1 MQRLLFL
8 WLIALLAFEGKASHI
23 IGGDIYYDYLG
34 NNQYRF
40 YITLYRDCASSGAAY
55 DDPLQLAIHLG
66 NGNLFQNVSI
76 PFPGSTPVPL
86 DFNNPCATPPG
97 GICVEK
103 ATYITVVTLPPTP
116 LGYDISYQRCCRGPN
131 VTNLITPDDTGITLT
146 THIPGS
152 NVGDGTFYQNSSPRF
167 VTYPPILLCNTEA
180 KVFNHSATD
189 PDGDVLSYSLV
200 TPNAGASSITPL
212 PPQTPPPPFPPVV
225 WAPGYN
231 ANNPL
236 GPGSTIT
243 INPTTGVMQ
252 VIPQNIGLFVV
263 GVKVTETRNGVIIGS
278 TVRDFLFRI
287 FNCNITLQAL
297 LPSQE
302 QLPTFVSYCQGL
314 TVNFVNNS
322 YGGSTYAWDFGV
334 PGTNSDVSTLF
345 EPGFTY
351 PAPGTYTASLIVNP
365 GQACTDTAFITVV
378 VNNPF
383 SISWNSADSL
393 CIVGNSFNFTGIS
406 SAPPGIGTYNW
417 GFGNG
422 ASVNTANGLTVNNVS
437 FNAPGFHAVTITGD
451 NGDCVT
457 SYTDSIYIFD
467 VPVASASF
475 PPNQNCLGLTVPF
488 GNSSTNSLAT
498 HWDFGVNGITNDT
511 SNMSTPT
518 YTYPN
523 PGTFE
528 VVLTVSSGL
537 NCSDADTLNITVNE
551 PLILSFTH
559 NDSLCI
565 NGGLFNFDATVSG
578 PGNATYWWD
587 FGPNGNPTTSNDID
601 ANGVGFLNPGIQPIT
616 LYGSFD
622 NCIDSVQS
630 QVYVYSEPSIGFTM
644 IPGLQCVPYP
654 ATFINTSTTDGP
666 AQYAW
671 DFGDGSTSS
680 SFNGFHTYYQ
690 VGNYSVSLTLTTLVG
705 CIDTLYLLQQDIINV
720 NPSPVAM
727 FSVTPEEVNVC
738 DNEVTF
744 TNESSGATSYLYI
757 FDQNGFMSEEPNFTH
772 EYVNVGT
779 DYPQLI
785 VSNQFGCKDSVRQTL
800 MVLPFSIYV
809 PNTFIPDQDGKND
822 VFLPICPFEIYDWD
836 FQIYNRWGQTVFTTD
851 RLDEGWNGTFKGFDS
866 PDGVYSYKIRY
877 RGCEFPSAWQQIT
890 GSVRLLR

>member
-1 MQRLLFL
+1 MPRFLLLLVFAFL
-8 WLIALLAFEGKASHI
+8 VLKGNAAHI

-66 NGNLFQNVSI
+66 NGNLYQNVSI

-103 ATYITVVTLPPTP
+103 ATYITVVTLAPTP

-152 NVGDGTFYQNSSPRF
+152 NVGNGTYYQNSSPRF
-167 VTYPPILLCNTEA
+167 VNYPPILLCNTEA
-180 KVFNHSATD
+180 KIFNHGATD

-231 ANNPL
+231 ANTPL
-236 GPGSTIT
+236 GAGSTIT

-263 GVKVTETRNGVIIGS
+263 GVKVTETRNGVVIGS

-297 LPSQE
+297 LPTQE

-322 YGGSTYAWDFGV
+322 YGGSSYAWDFGV
-334 PGTNSDVSTLF
+334 AGTNSDVSTSF
-345 EPGFTY
+345 QPSFTY

-365 GQACTDTAFITVV
+365 GQACTDTAFMTVI

-383 SISWNSADSL
+383 SVSWTSADSL
-393 CIVGNSFNFTGIS
+393 CVVGNAFNFTGIS
-406 SAPPGIGTYNW
+406 SSPPGIGTYSWAFSNAA
-417 GFGNG
+417 N
-422 ASVNTANGLTVNNVS
+422 VNTANGLTANNIS
-437 FNAPGFHAVTITGD
+437 FNAPGFHEVTLNGN
-451 NGDCVT
+451 NGDCTT
-457 SYTDSIYIFD
+457 SFTDSVYLFD
-467 VPVASASF
+467 VPLASASV
-475 PPNQNCLGLTVPF
+475 PPNLNCLGLTVSF
-488 GNSSTNSLAT
+488 GNSSTNAAFT
-498 HWDFGVNGITNDT
+498 HWDFGVQGTNNDT
-511 SNMSTPT
+511 SNVFTPT
-518 YTYPN
+518 YTYSSA
-523 PGTFE
+523 GTYL
-528 VVLTVSSGL
+528 VVLNVSSGI
-537 NCSDADTLNITVNE
+537 NCNDADTLTVTINE
-551 PLILSFTH
+551 PLILAFTN

-565 NGGLFNFDATVSG
+565 NGGAYNFDATVSG
-578 PGNATYWWD
+578 PPNATYWWD
-587 FGPNGNPTTSNDID
+587 FGPHGNPSTANSID
-601 ANGVGFLNPGIQPIT
+601 VLGVAFLNPGIQPIT

-622 NCIDSVQS
+622 NCMDSLQS
-630 QVYVYSEPSIGFTM
+630 QVYVYAQPEIGFSM
-644 IPGLQCVPYP
+644 IPGLQCAPHP
-654 ATFINTSTTDGP
+654 AVFINTSVTDGP
-666 AQYAW
+666 THYLW
-671 DFGDGSTSS
+671 DFGDGTTANSY
-680 SFNGFHTYYQ
+680 NGFHTYYQ
-690 VGNYSVSLTLTTLVG
+690 VGNYSVGLTVITLLG
-705 CIDTLYLLQQDIINV
+705 CVDTLYLLQQDIINV
-720 NPSPVAM
+720 NPSPTAM
-727 FSVTPEEVNVC
+727 FSVSPQEVNIC
-738 DNEVTF
+738 DNQVTF
-744 TNESSGATSYLYI
+744 TNESSGATSYWYLY
-757 FDQNGFMSEEPNFTH
+757 DQNGFVSQEPNFTH
-772 EYVNVGT
+772 EYVNVGN

-785 VSNQFGCKDSVRQTL
+785 VANQYGCTDSIRQTL
-800 MVLPFSIYV
+800 TVLPFSIYI
-809 PNTFIPDQDGKND
+809 PNTFIPDKDGKND
-822 VFLPICPFEIYDWD
+822 AFLPVCSYEIYEWD
-836 FQIYNRWGQTVFTTD
+836 FHIYNRWGQTVYFTD
-851 RLDEGWNGTFKGFDS
+851 HLEQGWDGTYRGIDS
-866 PDGVYSYKIRY
+866 PDGVYAYTLRY
-877 RGCEFPSAWQQIT
+877 RGCEHPSAWQFIT